1 MTQREREAAEQALEF
16 LTRQPPSVSLA
27 IGCLKAALDPDA
39 PRWDD
44 DLRVR
49 GA

>member
-1 MTQREREAAEQALEF
+1 VSERERDAVEQALEF

-39 PRWDD
+39 PRWND